1 MTGRAFR
8 VLAVL
13 VVLALVAGGGV
24 LLLTGGNSG
33 YQVQVYLQDAQRLV
47 PGNNVDIDG
56 VPAGRVTAVHL
67 APDSDAAGAI
77 VTITVGGRYAPLRQG
92 TSATVRPN
100 GTIGDEFLELNPV
113 QGGQAIPSGG
123 SIPLENTQTS
133 ITLDQ
138 LTNILGGHTRQELQT
153 LVQQGGVALSG
164 RGKDINRL
172 LARLPQLS
180 SDLAGTT
187 SSLDQQTQQLSDLD
201 TEFSRVAG
209 MISSEHSGLQGD
221 VRNGASI
228 LGTLA
233 QHQAGLQSELA
244 NANSSLGK
252 ANTAIAGR
260 QQDVHQL
267 LQQLPALL
275 RVLRALSSHGAVSAS
290 ILNPCMQNIL
300 QMLNELAS
308 AGNYRQKAGSA
319 DGSGSMLRINPQLAG
334 PESGTFSP
342 QASCSGGG

>member
-1 MTGRAFR
+1 MTGK
-8 VLAVL
+8 VLRFLPVL
-13 VVLALVAGGGV
+13 VVLVLLVGGGV
-24 LLLTGGNSG
+24 LLLTGGSSP
-33 YQVQVYLQDAQRLV
+33 YQVRVYLQDAQRLV
-47 PGNNVDIDG
+47 PGSNVDIDG
-56 VPAGRVTAVHL
+56 VPAGRVTAVHV
-67 APDSDAAGAI
+67 APDNNAAGAI
-77 VTITVGGRYAPLRQG
+77 VTIAVGGKYAPLRQG
-92 TSATVRPN
+92 TTATVRPN
-100 GTIGDEFLELNPV
+100 GTIGEEFLELSPV
-113 QGGQAIPSGG
+113 QGGQVIPSGG
-123 SIPLENTQTS
+123 SIPLEDTQTS

-138 LTNILGGHTRQELQT
+138 LTNILGRHTRQELQT

-164 RGKDINRL
+164 RGKDVNRL

-201 TEFSRVAG
+201 AEFARVAG
-209 MISSEHSGLQGD
+209 MISSEHTGLQGD
-221 VRNGASI
+221 IRNGASI

-233 QHQAGLQSELA
+233 QHQTGLQSELA
-244 NANSSLGK
+244 NANSSLGQ
-252 ANTAIAGR
+252 ANSAIAGR
-260 QQDVHQL
+260 QQDLHQL

-275 RVLRALSSHGAVSAS
+275 QVLRGLESHGAVSAS

-300 QMLNELAS
+300 TMLNELAS
-308 AGNYRQKAGSA
+308 AGNYRQKAGSS